1 MKQMPHG
8 LDTNMDQDAW
18 GWWQSGVPPNSG
30 EADQASVNNGSLS
43 GQIWVDGQLSKLAGT
58 TGLLNPTVYGAQR
71 WCQSATSPNITYD
84 QGAAPSWR
92 RHVLVV
98 VHQEPLLGRCGEAC
112 GQTS

>member
-30 EADQASVNNGSLS
+30 EADQASVNTGSLS

-84 QGAAPSWR
+84 QGAAPSWWR
-92 RHVLVV
+92 RVLVV
-98 VHQEPLLGRCGEAC
+98 IHQEALGRCREAC
-112 GQTS
+112 G